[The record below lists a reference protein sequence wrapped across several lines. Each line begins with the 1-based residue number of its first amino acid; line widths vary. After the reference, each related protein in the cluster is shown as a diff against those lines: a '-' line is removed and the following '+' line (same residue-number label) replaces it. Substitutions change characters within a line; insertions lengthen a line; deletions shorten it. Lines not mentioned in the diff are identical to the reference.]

1 MGFFDGFLG
10 GIKNIGKSVV
20 GAVKTVGKK
29 IGDAGQAVLD
39 FSRNNS
45 IGTTLQDIGGAATLA
60 GVGLAATGIGAPF
73 AAVAEGVGGLAFLGG
88 TGLRAA
94 EIASNKKISGEEKV
108 IRGATDVA
116 LPLALPSVLRGAGKV
131 VGAGGRLGIRA
142 ADKLSRTGVDAVT
155 SAGKTVIKRAPAAS
169 KGYEKAATIFSKA
182 TGQKIPTSLKPYA
195 YQAAKGAV
203 IGATAAGYGLK
214 VPALAAS
221 KVARGFEKGTGLLRT
236 TPERMVAANAL
247 RKMPKDKVTS
257 AVKDIVTSRAG
268 RTKIGLGIAGSVA
281 TGITLD
287 QVRKNLEKPSPQ
299 M

>member
-29 IGDAGQAVLD
+29 IGSIPQAVLD
-39 FSRNNS
+39 FSRDNS

-60 GVGLAATGIGAPF
+60 GVGMAATGIGAPL

-94 EIASNKKISGEEKV
+94 EIASNKKISGEEKI

-116 LPLALPSVLRGAGKV
+116 LPLALPSVLRKAGKV
-131 VGAGGRLGIRA
+131 IGAGGRFGVRA

-155 SAGKTVIKRAPAAS
+155 SAGKTVIKRSPAA
-169 KGYEKAATIFSKA
+169 
-182 TGQKIPTSLKPYA
+182 LKPYA

-247 RKMPKDKVTS
+247 RKMPKDKVTT

-268 RTKIGLGIAGSVA
+268 RTKIGLGLAGSVA

-287 QVRKNLEKPSPQ
+287 QVRKGLEPQ